1 MYYIGYLR
9 TDVDSAMWKPTF
21 VVVLNGIFFYSQRN
35 LKSKSLTLNA
45 LQFFFIILFQ
55 WPHPLPKQSLVDLFY
70 TPSHPPPDF
79 AHTPLPKLLSLLM
92 QYPRSATPFSTR
104 NFLFGHNLVETLKAK
119 AAHTFS
125 LICAPLFCCS
135 AMAPATSQR
144 AELARV
150 FDSFVSQSGAI
161 KDIWFA
167 HITHFFVLPF
177 LSDSVSFS
185 LRLIILSREW

>member
-1 MYYIGYLR
+1 
-9 TDVDSAMWKPTF
+9 MWKPTF

-104 NFLFGHNLVETLKAK
+104 NFVRTLDRKMLGLDEK
-119 AAHTFS
+119 QEKLSHFRLSCVIYTPTYITTFFMCVS
-125 LICAPLFCCS
+125 YI
-135 AMAPATSQR
+135 SQ
-144 AELARV
+144 
-150 FDSFVSQSGAI
+150 FYYGC
-161 KDIWFA
+161 
-167 HITHFFVLPF
+167 
-177 LSDSVSFS
+177 
-185 LRLIILSREW
+185 IL